1 MVRRVGLTEAD
12 VEILVV
18 GDLETVRRLVDA
30 GIHRGE
36 ACRCVPSLAEA
47 LQLLCRRSASFEA
60 VVFAPQDQQQR
71 QQLHIVLEA
80 LPILDAV
87 PDGVALVDEH
97 ARIRWANAAFAEQS
111 VLEDPTGADFYGALG
126 RPEFEGP
133 FACPITRARETMQR
147 SHSVLARD
155 DGRYYQVTAV
165 PLCGGDG
172 TLAAIIAITRDIT
185 NEVLQRQKLHAVH
198 QAGAELADLTPDTLA
213 EMDVK
218 QRIELLKSQILR
230 HTKDILQLDS
240 IEIRLLD
247 KATGRLD
254 PLLCVGMN
262 PEASQR
268 PLYARTEGNGVTGYV
283 AATGRSYL
291 CQDTAHDPLYLPG
304 APGAKSS
311 ITVPLILHDE
321 VIGTFNVETPQP
333 GRFTEDDVL
342 FLELYA
348 RDVAKALRTLELL
361 HAEKLTAASESVELI
376 SREVSMPVDAIL
388 REATWVLDRYIG
400 HDQELSERLRRI
412 LAAAREIK
420 HLIQRVGEQ
429 VAPSDAIPVQR
440 IRPPRHPLLIGK
452 RILLADADEAVRQAA
467 HALLE
472 RYGCTVEAVASGAE
486 AIAMARVSPYDVFIC
501 DIRLPDMCGYDI
513 FRALREIQPETPV
526 ILMSGFGYDPS
537 HSIVRARRLGLTSVL
552 YKPFRVDR
560 LIAAIESVLTK
571 PPCSE
576 APPSRRG

>member
-1 MVRRVGLTEAD
+1 M
-12 VEILVV
+12 
-18 GDLETVRRLVDA
+18 
-30 GIHRGE
+30 
-36 ACRCVPSLAEA
+36 
-47 LQLLCRRSASFEA
+47 
-60 VVFAPQDQQQR
+60 
-71 QQLHIVLEA
+71 
-80 LPILDAV
+80 LDAV
-87 PDGVALVDEH
+87 PDGVALVDGQC
-97 ARIRWANAAFAEQS
+97 RIRWANATFREQS
-111 VLEDPTGADFYGALG
+111 VLENPVGFDFYGALG
-126 RPEFEGP
+126 RPELEGP
-133 FACPITRARETMQR
+133 IACPLTEARQSRQRAQ
-147 SHSVLARD
+147 SVLARD
-155 DGRYYQVTAV
+155 DGHYYQVTAV
-165 PLCGGDG
+165 PLCNGSGNVW
-172 TLAAIIAITRDIT
+172 AVIAVTRDIT
-185 NEVLQRQKLHAVH
+185 NEILQRQKLRAVH
-198 QAGAELADLTPDTLA
+198 QAGAELADLSPEALA
-213 EMDVK
+213 EMDVT

-254 PLLCVGMN
+254 PLLCVGMD

-268 PLYARTEGNGVTGYV
+268 PLFARTEGNGVTGYV

-291 CQDTAHDPLYLPG
+291 CQDTARDPLYLPG

-348 RDVAKALRTLELL
+348 RDIAKALRTLELL

-376 SREVSMPVDAIL
+376 SREVSLPVDAIL

-400 HDQELSERLRRI
+400 HEADLSERLRRI

-429 VAPSDAIPVQR
+429 VAPADAVPVQR
-440 IRPPRHPLLIGK
+440 IRPPRHPILAGK
-452 RILLADADEAVRQAA
+452 RILLVDADEAVRQAA

-472 RYGCTVEAVASGAE
+472 RYGCTVETAASGDE
-486 AIAMARVSPYDVFIC
+486 AVAMARISPYDVFIC
-501 DIRLPDMCGYDI
+501 DIRLPDMCGYDA
-513 FRALREIQPETPV
+513 FCKLRDIQPQTPT

-537 HSIVRARRLGLTSVL
+537 HSIVRARRLGLRTVL

-560 LIAAIESVLTK
+560 LIAAIEAVLTSS
-571 PPCSE
+571 PCQPVRDQN
-576 APPSRRG
+576 AH